1 MSNAIASKPFFDLV
15 KNVGVK
21 SAIIFKMA
29 DLRFEIDMSKNER
42 YDKNLNVRGA
52 ETKEKSK
59 EEEKVHEDPDRF
71 KEVVSEA
78 TTVEDDGR
86 ETNIVVVKREDG
98 AEEIKNKDDIDTVIV
113 DDDKLAENI
122 EDACQHIKGNGK
134 LIDLTIS
141 SIMYMASVITPEQLY
156 KRCKNNDDLE
166 VINSIAKFYSGLPV
180 SAEANCLNINEVISL
195 NLLNEIVGYQSKYYN
210 LHFNPTEVPNV
221 IIDEITEK
229 TRDLMIE
236 ASRSNMKMDGIADP
250 DPVVPIIFINKN
262 MDLTQPQS
270 LSKGIITK
278 LEKEFGDILCMYSHQ
293 FNRIGDIIELM
304 IYNNGRMDQYLIDP
318 GTIIGNGFNV
328 ICNAPGAD
336 TTMVNAKHK
345 DILAKAFANKS
356 YVLTPEEMMEVN
368 KDMFMNQGIYM
379 MVDMSKGCEILPK
392 LSEEEF
398 VKLGKKLSFIINIPW
413 NSAVIPASRLRIR
426 TFKSVDDFVLVS
438 DDKCKSPLS
447 ADLNLQNITPGLMVK
462 VNGDDIVVKLNDVE
476 QKYHIDEYGIL

>member
-1 MSNAIASKPFFDLV
+1 MSNVVAERPFIGLV
-15 KNVGVK
+15 KDFGIKTALV
-21 SAIIFKMA
+21 FKMA
-29 DLRFEIDMSKNER
+29 DLKFNHEMSKNER
-42 YDKNLNVRGA
+42 YDKNLNVRGV
-52 ETKEKSK
+52 K
-59 EEEKVHEDPDRF
+59 EEE
-71 KEVVSEA
+71 EVDSNETDFREVKPEE
-78 TTVEDDGR
+78 TETVVDDGR
-86 ETNIVVVKREDG
+86 ETNIVVVKREDDSKV
-98 AEEIKNKDDIDTVIV
+98 IKPKDDVDDIMV

-122 EDACQHIKGNGK
+122 EDACQNIKGNGK
-134 LIDLTIS
+134 LIDLAIT
-141 SIMYMASVITPEQLY
+141 SIMYMASIITPEQLY

-166 VINSIAKFYSGLPV
+166 VVNSIVKFYSGLSV
-180 SAEANCLNINEVISL
+180 SVGANCLNINEVISL
-195 NLLNEIVGYQSKYYN
+195 NLLNEVVGYESKYYN
-210 LHFNPTEVPNV
+210 LHFNSTEEPNI
-221 IIDEITEK
+221 IIDEIVEK

-236 ASRSNMKMDGIADP
+236 ASRNNMKMDGIADP
-250 DPVVPIIFINKN
+250 DPVIPIRFINKN
-262 MDLTQPQS
+262 LDIAHPTTLN
-270 LSKGIITK
+270 KGVLTK
-278 LEKEFGDILCMYSHQ
+278 LEKEFGDVLCMYAHQ
-293 FNRIGDIIELM
+293 FNRLNDLIELM
-304 IYNNGRMDQYLIDP
+304 IYSNGRMDQYLIDP

-413 NSAVIPASRLRIR
+413 NPAVIPASRLRIR